1 MLSLSLEIPPGSLY
15 LMEESKE
22 MQQDQIVNSIE
33 INGEII
39 ERIQERNRL
48 RNESGI
54 LNERIDNLRNKI
66 RALEMQRVI
75 VDSEINA
82 ISNHINQL
90 QEKRG

>member
-15 LMEESKE
+15 LMKESEE

-82 ISNHINQL
+82 ISNYIDQL